1 MSAIKVS
8 LPTQASKSLVENS
21 SQPVHFVCLGISFLN
36 QHYLSAQIES

>member
-1 MSAIKVS
+1 MSTIKLS
-8 LPTQASKSLVENS
+8 LPIQDSKSLVENS